1 MRSLRMQ
8 MPGHF
13 VDTSMQLRLKIFLLS
28 IVPMS
33 IALGSVILTVHNQ
46 TVKLA
51 KQERDLVE
59 STYLASREAELRA
72 HVKLAQSSIAP
83 LAKDASN
90 PLRQA
95 EAMAILG
102 RLEYG
107 KDGYFFVYDMKG
119 KNLVHPRQPDLVGR
133 NLWDLKDPFGDSP
146 IQKLLEAT
154 RDGGGIVRYYW
165 EKPSS
170 KQVSFKLG
178 YVEPVQAWG
187 WMLGT
192 GLYLDD
198 IEQAL
203 QKIDLQAQANIRET
217 EVRMYVIAAVA
228 IILMGMAGLALNI
241 SDNKESGAKLR
252 YLAQRV
258 VHSQEE
264 ERLRVARE
272 LHDGIVQVL
281 VSSKFFLETAQL
293 QLENRSTAATQA
305 IDDTEAARAGAAAKA
320 ASAHLQIIGP
330 LKRGLERLSV
340 ALFEVRRISHGLRPA
355 LLDDFG
361 LGPAIEVLTSEVQ
374 EQCSIKIVFSTHGRP
389 CAIPMSQ
396 STSLFRISQ
405 EALTNA
411 KLHSGAANVRV
422 KLVYHRHQISLSIKD
437 DGKGFDLR
445 QIQTDYRSGIGLRNM
460 RERMEGLGGTLKI
473 YADDDGTEV
482 QAWLDTANAD

>member
-1 MRSLRMQ
+1 
-8 MPGHF
+8 
-13 VDTSMQLRLKIFLLS
+13 MQLRLKIFLLS

-83 LAKDASN
+83 LLKDAAN
-90 PLRQA
+90 PQRQA
-95 EAMAILG
+95 EAMTLLS

-119 KNLVHPRQPDLVGR
+119 NNLVHPRQPELVGQ
-133 NLWDLKDPFGDSP
+133 NLWSLKDPLGDFP
-146 IQKLLEAT
+146 IQKLLEST
-154 RDGGGIVRYYW
+154 RNGGGIVRYYW

-170 KQVSFKLG
+170 KQVAFKLG
-178 YVEPVQAWG
+178 YVEPVQPWG

-203 QKIDLQAQANIRET
+203 QNIDAQAQANIHET
-217 EVRMYVIAAVA
+217 EVRMYAIAIVS
-228 IILMGMAGLALNI
+228 IILMGVAGLALNI

-293 QLENRSTAATQA
+293 QLENRLTAAK
-305 IDDTEAARAGAAAKA
+305 D
-320 ASAHLQIIGP
+320 ASADQQIISP
-330 LKRGLERLSV
+330 LKRGLERLNA
-340 ALFEVRRISHGLRPA
+340 ALLEVRRISHGLRPA

-361 LGPAIEVLTSEVQ
+361 LGPAIEVLSSEVQ
-374 EQCSIKIVFSTHGRP
+374 EQCSMRIVFSTHGQP
-389 CAIPMSQ
+389 CAIPMNQ

-445 QIQTDYRSGIGLRNM
+445 EIQTDQRSGIGLRNM

-482 QAWLDTANAD
+482 QAWLDTASH

>member
-1 MRSLRMQ
+1 MQ
-8 MPGHF
+8 AVAHF
-13 VDTSMQLRLKIFLLS
+13 VGIPMQLRLKIFLLS

-33 IALGSVILTVHNQ
+33 IALGSVILTVRHQ

-72 HVKLAQSSIAP
+72 HVKLAQSAIAP
-83 LAKDASN
+83 LLKDAAN

-95 EAMAILG
+95 EAIAILN

-119 KNLVHPRQPDLVGR
+119 KNLMHPRQPELVGQ
-133 NLWDLKDPFGDSP
+133 NLLSLIDPFGDSP
-146 IQKLLEAT
+146 IQKLLEST
-154 RDGGGIVRYYW
+154 RKGGGIVRYYW

-170 KQVSFKLG
+170 KQVAFKLG
-178 YVEPVQAWG
+178 YVEPVQPWE

-203 QKIDLQAQANIRET
+203 QGIDAQAQANIRET
-217 EVRMYVIAAVA
+217 EVRMYAIAIVS
-228 IILMGMAGLALNI
+228 IILMGMAGLVLNI

-258 VHSQEE
+258 VQSQEE

-293 QLENRSTAATQA
+293 QLENQLTAAKQESA
-305 IDDTEAARAGAAAKA
+305 DTPAANGAPAD
-320 ASAHLQIIGP
+320 LRIIGP
-330 LKRGLERLSV
+330 LKRGLERLSA
-340 ALFEVRRISHGLRPA
+340 ALLEVRRISHGLRPA

-361 LGPAIEVLTSEVQ
+361 LGPALEVLANEVQ

-389 CAIPMSQ
+389 CAIPMNQ

-445 QIQTDYRSGIGLRNM
+445 EIQTDQRSGIGLRNM

-473 YADDDGTEV
+473 YSDDDGTEV
-482 QAWLDTANAD
+482 QAWLDTRTAD

>member
-1 MRSLRMQ
+1 
-8 MPGHF
+8 
-13 VDTSMQLRLKIFLLS
+13 MQLRLKIFLLS

-72 HVKLAQSSIAP
+72 NVKLAQSAIAP
-83 LAKDASN
+83 LLKDAAN
-90 PLRQA
+90 PLSQA
-95 EAMAILG
+95 EAIAILS

-107 KDGYFFVYDMKG
+107 KDGYFFVYDMNG
-119 KNLVHPRQPDLVGR
+119 KNVMHPRQPELVGQ
-133 NLWDLKDPFGDSP
+133 NLWSMKDPFGDFP
-146 IQKLLEAT
+146 IQKLLEST
-154 RDGGGIVRYYW
+154 RNGGGIVRYYW

-170 KQVSFKLG
+170 KQVAFKLG
-178 YVEPVQAWG
+178 YVEPVQSWD

-203 QKIDLQAQANIRET
+203 QGIDAQAQANIRET
-217 EVRMYVIAAVA
+217 EIRMYAIAVIS

-258 VHSQEE
+258 VQSQEE

-293 QLENRSTAATQA
+293 QLENRLTAANQA
-305 IDDTEAARAGAAAKA
+305 SEDIDVSNVARSGAAAKGTLA
-320 ASAHLQIIGP
+320 DLQIMGP
-330 LKRGLERLSV
+330 LKRGLERLSE
-340 ALFEVRRISHGLRPA
+340 ALLEVRRISHGLRPA

-361 LGPAIEVLTSEVQ
+361 LGPAIEVLANEVQ
-374 EQCSIKIVFSTHGRP
+374 EQCSMKIVFSTHGKP
-389 CAIPMSQ
+389 CAIPMNQ

-437 DGKGFDLR
+437 DGKGFNLR
-445 QIQTDYRSGIGLRNM
+445 EIQTDQRSGIGLRNM
-460 RERMEGLGGTLKI
+460 RERMEGLGGALKI

-482 QAWLDTANAD
+482 QAWLDTASADR

>member
-1 MRSLRMQ
+1 
-8 MPGHF
+8 
-13 VDTSMQLRLKIFLLS
+13 MQLRLKIFLLS

-154 RDGGGIVRYYW
+154 RDGGGIVRYFW

-170 KQVSFKLG
+170 KQVAFKLG

-320 ASAHLQIIGP
+320 ASADLQIIGP

-374 EQCSIKIVFSTHGRP
+374 EQCSIRIVFSTHGRP

>member
-1 MRSLRMQ
+1 
-8 MPGHF
+8 
-13 VDTSMQLRLKIFLLS
+13 MQLRLKIFLLS

-33 IALGSVILTVHNQ
+33 IALGSVILMVHNQ

-83 LAKDASN
+83 LVKDAAN

-95 EAMAILG
+95 EAIAILS

-119 KNLVHPRQPDLVGR
+119 KNLVHPRQPELVGQ
-133 NLWDLKDPFGDSP
+133 NLLGMKDPFGDLP
-146 IQKLLEAT
+146 IQTLLEAT
-154 RDGGGIVRYYW
+154 RKGGGIVRYYW

-170 KQVSFKLG
+170 KQVAFKLG
-178 YVEPVQAWG
+178 YVEPVQPWG

-203 QKIDLQAQANIRET
+203 QGIDAQAQANIRET
-217 EVRMYVIAAVA
+217 EVRMYAIAIVS
-228 IILMGMAGLALNI
+228 IILMGVAGLVLNI

-258 VHSQEE
+258 VQSQEE

-281 VSSKFFLETAQL
+281 VSAKFFLETAQL
-293 QLENRSTAATQA
+293 QLENRLTAATHESVDTQA
-305 IDDTEAARAGAAAKA
+305 ENGVPADLK
-320 ASAHLQIIGP
+320 IIGP
-330 LKRGLERLSV
+330 LKRGLERLSA
-340 ALFEVRRISHGLRPA
+340 ALLEVRRISHGLRPA

-374 EQCSIKIVFSTHGRP
+374 EQCNIKIVFSTHGRP
-389 CAIPMSQ
+389 CAIPMNQ

-445 QIQTDYRSGIGLRNM
+445 EIQTDHRSGIGLRNM

-482 QAWLDTANAD
+482 QAWLDTPSAER